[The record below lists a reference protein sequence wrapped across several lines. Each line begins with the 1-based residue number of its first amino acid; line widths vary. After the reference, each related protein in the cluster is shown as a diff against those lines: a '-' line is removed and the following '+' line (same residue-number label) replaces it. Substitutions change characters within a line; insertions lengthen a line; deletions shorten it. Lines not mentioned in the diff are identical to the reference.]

1 VVSFSLWADRRYH
14 TLNETQS
21 FPVMP
26 TYNLIVF
33 IFKIY
38 CRQFSSVCGFNK
50 LQQAEL
56 SLRNPIEGQLIN
68 SCTLRKPKVYLWL
81 RKCPPDVPFPCT
93 VNAVHTLFLASHLCT
108 ILSHTVSA
116 CFSSDLLSGFPH
128 SLSIHVW
135 HLICRVRSAASS
147 MMDRRTNICLRVS
160 STHCQTPHYA
170 FRV

>member
-1 VVSFSLWADRRYH
+1 MVSFSLWADRRYR

-38 CRQFSSVCGFNK
+38 CGQFSSFCGFNK

-68 SCTLRKPKVYLWL
+68 SCTLRKPKVYFWL

-116 CFSSDLLSGFPH
+116 CVFQVTSFPVSLTVFLYMSDISYAEYVPLPH
-128 SLSIHVW
+128 LWRIAV
-135 HLICRVRSAASS
+135 LIFA
-147 MMDRRTNICLRVS
+147 
-160 STHCQTPHYA
+160 YE
-170 FRV
+170 